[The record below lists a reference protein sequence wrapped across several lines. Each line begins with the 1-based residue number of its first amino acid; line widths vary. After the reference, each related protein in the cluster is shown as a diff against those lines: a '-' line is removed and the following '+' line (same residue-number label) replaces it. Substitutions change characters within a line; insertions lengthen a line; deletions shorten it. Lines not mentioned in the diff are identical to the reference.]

1 MLCGLLSSILI
12 DHIVRQTAQE
22 LLYCRGLMQDGN
34 LRQNQISAA
43 NRFLSLLVPGEKL
56 GGTLINRGPP
66 SLEYTPSMVA
76 ASAVLNSKRP

>member
-1 MLCGLLSSILI
+1 
-12 DHIVRQTAQE
+12 
-22 LLYCRGLMQDGN
+22 MQDGN

-43 NRFLSLLVPGEKL
+43 NRFLSLLDPREIL
-56 GGTLINRGPP
+56 GGASIHGGPL